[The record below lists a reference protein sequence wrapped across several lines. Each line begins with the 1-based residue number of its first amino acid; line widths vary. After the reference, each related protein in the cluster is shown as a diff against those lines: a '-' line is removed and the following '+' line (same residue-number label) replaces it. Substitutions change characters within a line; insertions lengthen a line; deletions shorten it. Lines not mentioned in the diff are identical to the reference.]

1 MKAAFVTLGCKVNQY
16 ESQEMLDRLREA
28 GWEITDAKS
37 DADAYIVNSCA
48 VTAESGR
55 KSRQAVRRLKTEHPG
70 AAVVLTGCYPQA
82 FSEEALRLRKADII
96 LGNRSNGELID
107 ALNAF
112 FAERRRMEMTRPHR
126 REDAYSGGIIRTFDG
141 HTRAFVKIQDGCNR
155 RCTYCVIPKAR
166 GFSRS
171 KPLEDIRAELA
182 RLAEGGYQEV
192 VFVGINLSAYG
203 RDTGQNL
210 CDALELAE
218 ATPGVRRVRL
228 GSLEPDQIT
237 EEMIARMRRLTK
249 FCPQFHLSLQSGC
262 DRTLKR
268 MNRHYDAAGYA
279 ALCEKLKAAFPD
291 VSLTTDVITGFPG
304 ETEEEFEESA
314 AFVRKM
320 GFMKVHVFPFSP
332 REGTPAFGYPDQ
344 IPKVVKEDRCARL
357 QRTADAIREEIL
369 REYVGQTAEVLF
381 ETAKNGVQ
389 HGYTRNYIPVSVLS
403 EEPLTGK
410 LRSVRITG
418 ISGGQCEAVQEK
430 EG

>member
-1 MKAAFVTLGCKVNQY
+1 MKAAIITLGCKVNQY
-16 ESQEMLDRLREA
+16 ESQEMLDRLKDA
-28 GWEITDAKS
+28 GWEIADAKS
-37 DADAYIVNSCA
+37 EADAYIVNSCA
-48 VTAESGR
+48 VTAESSR

-82 FSEEALRLRKADII
+82 FTEEVLQLKEADII
-96 LGNRSNGELID
+96 LGNRSNGELTD

-112 FAERRRMEMTRPHR
+112 FARRERIERTRPHER
-126 REDAYSGGIIRTFDG
+126 DDGYNGGIIRAFDG

-155 RCTYCVIPKAR
+155 RCSYCVIPKAR

-171 KPLEDIRAELA
+171 KPLDDIREELS
-182 RLAEGGYQEV
+182 RLAESGYKEA

-203 RDTGQNL
+203 RDIGKNL

-218 ATPGVRRVRL
+218 DAPGIERIRL

-237 EEMIARMRRLTK
+237 DEMIGRMRRMTK

-268 MNRHYDAAGYA
+268 MNRHYDTAGYA
-279 ALCEKLKAAFPD
+279 ALCGKLKKAFED

-344 IPKVVKEDRCARL
+344 IPKAVKEDRCARL
-357 QRTADAIREEIL
+357 QQAADAVREEIL
-369 REYVGQTAEVLF
+369 RGYVGKTAEVLF
-381 ETAKNGVQ
+381 ETAKDGVQ
-389 HGYTRNYIPVSVLS
+389 HGYARNYLPVETLS

-410 LRSVRITG
+410 LLNVILTG
-418 ISGGQCEAVQEK
+418 IKDGSCVGSQCR
-430 EG
+430 